1 MSRNIFSI
9 QIRENF
15 VDDLAADGINNEFVL
30 LSHVHSSPLNLQ
42 SILLYSLGLMKQS
55 MKADGSNC
63 VFGLK
68 RLGVLIII
76 FIAPDMVEN
85 CSVEIMV
92 EMVAEE
98 MLLAADKTSTVTDK
112 PGRATMNDEKAFQQG
127 WTAWDER

>member
-1 MSRNIFSI
+1 MFSI

-15 VDDLAADGINNEFVL
+15 VDHLAAGGINNEFIW
-30 LSHVHSSPLNLQ
+30 LSHVHSSPLNL
-42 SILLYSLGLMKQS
+42 SCILLYSLGMMKQS

-76 FIAPDMVEN
+76 FNAPEVVEN

-92 EMVAEE
+92 EMVAQE
-98 MLLAADKTSTVTDK
+98 MLPAADST
-112 PGRATMNDEKAFQQG
+112 
-127 WTAWDER
+127 